1 MEKKMDDSFYELCDT
16 REELAA
22 TKVALETLIEA
33 AEVGESIALAAA
45 LSFAKNQSERVEMFL
60 NEGAA

>member
-22 TKVALETLIEA
+22 TKVALEALIEA
-33 AEVGESIALAAA
+33 AEVGESIKLAAA